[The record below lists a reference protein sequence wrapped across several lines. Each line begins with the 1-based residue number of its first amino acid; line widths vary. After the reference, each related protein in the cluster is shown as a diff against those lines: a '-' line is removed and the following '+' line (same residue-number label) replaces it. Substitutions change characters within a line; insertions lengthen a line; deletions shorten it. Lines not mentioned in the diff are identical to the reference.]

1 LGENYRLALGVVG
14 NHGRMTS
21 STQTVS
27 ELRHQLASTCREL
40 AGEGLVTGTSGN
52 LSCRAGDGV
61 LISPTGGELG
71 GLDPDQIPLVN
82 LDGAVI
88 DGDLEPSSE
97 INLHLGM
104 YRRYAAG
111 AVVHTHAPMAA
122 AVGCVV
128 DELPCVHYLMVDL
141 GGSVP
146 VAPYLTFGTQELADA
161 VHEAI
166 EGHTAALMANH
177 GTLAYGDDLAAAAD
191 RTRLLEWVS
200 NLYWHAAAI
209 GTPKTLSKAEQ
220 DDVIAAIEQRSYGT
234 THRIG
239 GAD

>member
-1 LGENYRLALGVVG
+1 MTISSQTLA
-14 NHGRMTS
+14 
-21 STQTVS
+21 
-27 ELRHQLASTCREL
+27 ELRDELVSTCRAL
-40 AGEGLVTGTSGN
+40 ADEGLVTGTSGN

-71 GLDPDQIPLVN
+71 GLDPDEIPLVN
-82 LDGAVI
+82 LDGDVI
-88 DGDLEPSSE
+88 DGELEPSSE
-97 INLHLGM
+97 VNLHLGM
-104 YRRYAAG
+104 YRRYGAG

-141 GGSVP
+141 GGEVP

-161 VHEAI
+161 VHDAI

-177 GTLAYGDDLAAAAD
+177 GTLAYGGDLATAAT

-200 NLYWHAAAI
+200 TLYWRAAAI

-220 DDVIAAIEQRSYGT
+220 DDVLAAIEQRSYGT

-239 GAD
+239 GGER

>member
-1 LGENYRLALGVVG
+1 
-14 NHGRMTS
+14 MTTS
-21 STQTVS
+21 SQTVS
-27 ELRHQLASTCREL
+27 ELRDELVSTCRAL
-40 AGEGLVTGTSGN
+40 ADEGLVTGTSGN

-71 GLDPDQIPLVN
+71 GLDPDEIPLVN
-82 LDGAVI
+82 LDGEVI
-88 DGDLEPSSE
+88 DGELEPSSE
-97 INLHLGM
+97 VNLHLGM
-104 YRRYAAG
+104 YRRYDAG

-122 AVGCVV
+122 AVGCVL

-141 GGSVP
+141 GGEVP

-161 VHEAI
+161 VHDAI

-177 GTLAYGDDLAAAAD
+177 GTLAYGGDLATAAT

-200 NLYWHAAAI
+200 TLYWRAAAI

-220 DDVIAAIEQRSYGT
+220 DDVVAAIEQRSYGT

-239 GAD
+239 GER

>member
-1 LGENYRLALGVVG
+1 MGPSG
-14 NHGRMTS
+14 
-21 STQTVS
+21 QTVS
-27 ELRHQLASTCREL
+27 DLRDELAATCRAL
-40 AGEGLVTGTSGN
+40 AGEGLVTGTAGN

-61 LISPTGGELG
+61 LISPTGGDLG
-71 GLDPDQIPLVN
+71 GLDSDEIPLVD

-104 YRRYAAG
+104 YRRYGAG

-122 AVGCVV
+122 AVACVL
-128 DELPCVHYLMVDL
+128 DELPCIHYLMVDL
-141 GGSVP
+141 GGAVP
-146 VAPYLTFGTQELADA
+146 VAPYLTFGTQQLADA
-161 VHEAI
+161 VHDTI
-166 EGHTAALMANH
+166 EGRTAVLMSNH
-177 GTLAYGDDLAAAAD
+177 GTLTYGDDLAAAAA

-209 GTPKTLSKAEQ
+209 GTPRTLSQAEQ

-234 THRIG
+234 THRISG
-239 GAD
+239 GD